1 MAKRILI
8 VEDENELARALQ
20 IRLEKAGFVTILAS
34 DGEEGLEKAKEEKPD
49 LIILDI
55 ILPKRDGYSVC
66 RKLKLDKEMSH
77 IPIIMLSVKAQ
88 RHEIEEGYK
97 NGASFYITKPF
108 EIQTLLSQVEALLQ
122 K

>member
-108 EIQTLLSQVEALLQ
+108 EIQTLLSQIEALLQ

>member
-66 RKLKLDKEMSH
+66 RKL
-77 IPIIMLSVKAQ
+77 
-88 RHEIEEGYK
+88 
-97 NGASFYITKPF
+97 
-108 EIQTLLSQVEALLQ
+108 
-122 K
+122 

>member
-1 MAKRILI
+1 MARRILI
-8 VEDENELARALQ
+8 VEDESELTKALQ
-20 IRLEKAGFVTILAS
+20 IRLEKAGFVTIAVS
-34 DGEEGLEKAKEEKPD
+34 DGKEGLKKAKEEKPD

-55 ILPKRDGYSVC
+55 ILPKMDGYSVC
-66 RKLKLDKEMSH
+66 RSLKSDVETSH

-108 EIQTLLSQVEALLQ
+108 EIQTLLSQVKTLLQ
-122 K
+122 E